1 MITTGQ
7 PRRAAIPSVDLY
19 TTGAPGAYTT
29 ADVEPPSS
37 RDAAWGGGGGI
48 IAADMHRGT
57 WKACRKPSE
66 NQAISSTLAARVTA
80 LSLACPPPS
89 LRPARWLRRAAA
101 RAAAAPCVRPADSHA
116 RSCERGVLA

>member
-37 RDAAWGGGGGI
+37 RDAAWGRGGGI
-48 IAADMHRGT
+48 IAADMHRGM

-80 LSLACPPPS
+80 LSLACPPPLS
-89 LRPARWLRRAAA
+89 PPGEV
-101 RAAAAPCVRPADSHA
+101 AAPCRRACGRRALRTA
-116 RSCERGVLA
+116 RRLSRLLV